1 DPSTFCPDRF
11 LVVDEKQQRLSFNR
25 SVLNPWD
32 FAFGF
37 GRRIC
42 PGRELTIQGAWIAAA
57 FILWGFEVKTKGGRT
72 MKDGYKAT
80 DEERFSFAF
89 VSQTLPYECEFV
101 PRSEKVKSMI
111 NK

>member
-1 DPSTFCPDRF
+1 MP
-11 LVVDEKQQRLSFNR
+11 DEKEGRLSFNP

-42 PGRELTIQGAWIAAA
+42 PGRGLAVQEAWMAAA

-72 MKDGYKAT
+72 MKGGYKAT
-80 DEERFSFAF
+80 DEERFNFAF
-89 VSQTLPYECEFV
+89 VS
-101 PRSEKVKSMI
+101 
-111 NK
+111 